1 MAIERKELKDVA
13 TTTRSAFQK
22 AMGEVQKGNSD
33 YALELLKGIVQRN
46 PGFVD
51 ARAALREA
59 EKIRSNKMGGLGKF
73 FAGLKSSKFI
83 VRAKANAAKNPVGAL
98 AELEEA
104 LALYLYAPTVLNT
117 LADVAK
123 NGGANFIAIEALEI
137 INELDPKNEAN
148 LNKLCELYEKEKDGN
163 NVLIIRQKLA
173 GLHPDNLE
181 LQAKVREA
189 AALATMSTTAWGKE
203 QSSGKADDDSKKAS
217 TTQGDKIVRAEE
229 DILQE
234 IRSCEELIASG
245 APEGESVDM
254 RRKLA
259 EFYFRLERYED
270 AIDTYEWIVN
280 KMGTLDP
287 AIDKAIERCNVA
299 IGKQN
304 IAQLEANGAT
314 QEEID
319 AQKQAIFDYR
329 MERYTDRVQKYSN
342 DLMLRYEL
350 AELYWEGGMV
360 DEALEQFQLAQKQP
374 KMRLF
379 AIVYLGRCFSE
390 KGQYDMAVE
399 QFNKA
404 LADMLVMDVNKLD
417 TLYYLGLTYERMG
430 KKAEA
435 LDCFKQIYSANV
447 NYRDV
452 STRMNAFYE
461 KQKAAKAAAESAAN

>member
-1 MAIERKELKDVA
+1 MAIEKKELKDI
-13 TTTRSAFQK
+13 TTSTRSAFQK
-22 AMGEVQKGNSD
+22 AMGEVQKGNND
-33 YALELLKGIVQRN
+33 YAMELLKGIVQRN

-51 ARAALREA
+51 ARVALRDA
-59 EKIRSNKMGGLGKF
+59 ERAHSRKMGGVGKF
-73 FAGLKSSKFI
+73 FAGLKSSKYV
-83 VRAKANAAKNPVGAL
+83 VRAKANAAKNLVGAL

-104 LALYLYAPTVLNT
+104 LALYLFAPTVLNA
-117 LADVAK
+117 LADIAK
-123 NGGANFIAIEALEI
+123 SGGANFIAIEALELV
-137 INELDPKNEAN
+137 NEIDPSNESN
-148 LNKLCELYEKEKDGN
+148 LNKLCELYEKESDGN

-173 GLHPDNLE
+173 SLHPDNLE

-189 AALATMSTTAWGKE
+189 AALATMTETAWGKE
-203 QSSGKADDDSKKAS
+203 QGSGKADDSAKKAS

-234 IRSCEELIASG
+234 IQTCEELIASG

-259 EFYFRLERYED
+259 DFYCRLERYED
-270 AIDTYEWIVN
+270 AIDTYDWIVN

-299 IGKQN
+299 IGNQN
-304 IAQLEANGAT
+304 IAHLKANGAP

-319 AQKQAIFDYR
+319 AQAQAIFDYK

-350 AELYWEGGMV
+350 AELYWEGGMI

-399 QFNKA
+399 QFKKA
-404 LADMLVMDVNKLD
+404 LADMLVMDANKLD
-417 TLYYLGLTYERMG
+417 TLYYLGLTYERMSR
-430 KKAEA
+430 KAEA
-435 LDCFKQIYSANV
+435 LDCFKQIYSADV
-447 NYRDV
+447 TYRDV
-452 STRMNAFYE
+452 KDRV
-461 KQKAAKAAAESAAN
+461 AANYAG

>member
-1 MAIERKELKDVA
+1 MAIERKELKDIA

-234 IRSCEELIASG
+234 IRTCEELIASG

-304 IAQLEANGAT
+304 IAQLEANGAP

-435 LDCFKQIYSANV
+435 LDCFKQIYSADV
-447 NYRDV
+447 TYRDV
-452 STRMNAFYE
+452 
-461 KQKAAKAAAESAAN
+461 KQRVSADYAG